1 MDQQEGETVTHRDT
15 LKIIIRDFTVS
26 CSIGVSDGERRKPQR
41 LCLNLTL
48 EVAKPTSYDDDFS
61 RVVDYGAILGQI
73 RRVVAGNDTLL
84 LETLADR
91 ILRVCMSDERVLGGK
106 LRIEKLD
113 RYAELGG
120 LGIELQRHRNE

>member
-91 ILRVCMSDERVLGGK
+91 ILRVCMSDERVLHMGCDRAHRHHQT
-106 LRIEKLD
+106 LRKGARPD
-113 RYAELGG
+113 G
-120 LGIELQRHRNE
+120 LSYS

>member
-1 MDQQEGETVTHRDT
+1 MDQQDDKAVTQHDS

-41 LCLNLTL
+41 LCLNLVL
-48 EVAKPTSYDDDFS
+48 DVDKPEVYDDDFQ

-84 LETLADR
+84 LETLGDR
-91 ILRVCMSDERVLGGK
+91 ILRVCMSDERVQGGK

-120 LGIELQRHRNE
+120 LGIELERRRS